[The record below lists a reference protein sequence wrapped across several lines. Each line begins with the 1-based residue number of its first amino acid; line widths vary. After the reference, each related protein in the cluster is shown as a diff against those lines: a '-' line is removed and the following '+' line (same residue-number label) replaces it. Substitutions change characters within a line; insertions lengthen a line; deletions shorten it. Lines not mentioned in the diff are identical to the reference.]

1 MRTLSLLGSTL
12 KGVLTG
18 GESSPRGSN
27 DDGASAPEDGIL
39 NLRDVLVRL
48 YTESNPEKLSSVDK
62 IVEDYCGSG
71 RRSHLVGALR
81 KKYGEQFETS
91 IAASNADAQRA
102 LEAAALEAA
111 AATASAAAE
120 AAATAPSEAGET
132 ADPAAADSARPSS
145 SFMGAMASDARG
157 LMSSLKLFGDGVRNG
172 GEALQDGMRRRTT
185 SFLESEQLQAMKGNN
200 TSRIDAVLRRVNIER
215 WQEMEPGRKEI
226 ANRGAAYAQAQAQAM
241 AVIAARNDAIF
252 AGTSEIDAGTKR
264 LLPTMR
270 HRAAAWEGFAKQ
282 ANTLPEINERTKE
295 VTCELEDVAT
305 LLRGLA
311 EAVNKIE
318 EKRRDEEHAQW
329 EADQWAAVEAYQRTK
344 QDEID
349 ASGGAPPLAEPSSPS
364 PPGEI

>member
-1 MRTLSLLGSTL
+1 
-12 KGVLTG
+12 
-18 GESSPRGSN
+18 
-27 DDGASAPEDGIL
+27 
-39 NLRDVLVRL
+39 
-48 YTESNPEKLSSVDK
+48 
-62 IVEDYCGSG
+62 
-71 RRSHLVGALR
+71 
-81 KKYGEQFETS
+81 
-91 IAASNADAQRA
+91 
-102 LEAAALEAA
+102 
-111 AATASAAAE
+111 
-120 AAATAPSEAGET
+120 
-132 ADPAAADSARPSS
+132 
-145 SFMGAMASDARG
+145 
-157 LMSSLKLFGDGVRNG
+157 VRNG

-311 EAVNKIE
+311 EAVNKI
-318 EKRRDEEHAQW
+318 
-329 EADQWAAVEAYQRTK
+329 
-344 QDEID
+344 
-349 ASGGAPPLAEPSSPS
+349 
-364 PPGEI
+364 